1 MLRKVMTI
9 SLIVLFGVM
18 TTAAFADGAATY
30 KAKCALCHGANG
42 GGDTPSGK
50 AMKVKDLRSDAVQ
63 KQTDIELTKTISGGK
78 GKMPAYGKQLTEP
91 DIAAV
96 IAFIRTLKGK

>member
-50 AMKVKDLRSDAVQ
+50 AMKVKDLRSDTVQ
-63 KQTDIELTKTISGGK
+63 KQTDLELTKTISGGK
-78 GKMPAYGKQLTEP
+78 GKMPAYGKQLTTD
-91 DIAAV
+91 DIKAL
-96 IAFIRTLKGK
+96 IAFIRTLK